1 MYSITAT
8 HPVFSPIFISA
19 PSGHLH
25 VPGDPRY
32 NDHPYNDQNINYHGK
47 NDITTQEP
55 NFPVRKTVYILQTS
69 AMFSRPR
76 DNSDITFNKFNSY
89 FVKPG
94 RPPAYCGCL
103 RDKGCLG
110 FNGVPS

>member
-1 MYSITAT
+1 MA
-8 HPVFSPIFISA
+8 
-19 PSGHLH
+19 
-25 VPGDPRY
+25 
-32 NDHPYNDQNINYHGK
+32 K